1 MATKTQLATPKE
13 KNVVTTNKAKAFRDL
28 STGIAGSLLKD
39 WVGDARASEATGR
52 IASALAASAAN
63 ARDPS
68 DFYACTP
75 QSVGAVV
82 AIAALTGIMP
92 STGASALAYAIPRRA
107 RKGEEPQ
114 LTYQLSHRGL
124 NALARRCGQTM
135 IAIPIGVDDSINVD
149 HGGEISVIHRDPDN
163 PPTNWDDLRG
173 ILLVVKQLKD
183 GLSIFRGWV
192 PKKILTS
199 RRDMSDAYNY
209 AVKNQHAQKSDPWH
223 KWPVEMA
230 QKTSMHY
237 AVSRGWCVIDDT
249 EAVRA
254 LAIDQDSDTVID
266 QVKDR
271 PAPKSIKQLTPAFE
285 PVTEVEKQLQVSPKE
300 VSTKG
305 IPEDFVEETKKMLSL
320 CKCTQD
326 CQDVREEM
334 QAKASEEEHFDWL
347 HAMIDYKLTE
357 FVEVTQ

>member
-1 MATKTQLATPKE
+1 MTTEKQLPAA
-13 KNVVTTNKAKAFRDL
+13 VTTNKAKAFRDL
-28 STGIAGSLLKD
+28 STGIAGSLLKE

-63 ARDPS
+63 ARKPA

-92 STGASALAYAIPRRA
+92 STGASALAYAVPRRP
-107 RKGEEPQ
+107 RKEEEPQ

-163 PPTNWDDLRG
+163 PPTDWEDLRG
-173 ILLVVKQLKD
+173 ILLVVKQLND
-183 GLSIFRGWV
+183 GLVIFRGWV
-192 PKKILTS
+192 PKKILHS
-199 RRDMSDAYNY
+199 RRAMSDSYNY
-209 AVKNQHAQKSDPWH
+209 ALKNKHVQKSDPWH
-223 KWPVEMA
+223 RWPVEMA
-230 QKTSMHY
+230 QKSAMHY

-254 LAIDQDSDTVID
+254 LSVDQESDTVIE
-266 QVKDR
+266 QVPER

-285 PVTEVEKQLQVSPKE
+285 PVPEVAEVNEPSEPVKE
-300 VSTKG
+300 ISSKG
-305 IPEDFVEETKKMLSL
+305 IPEDFVEETKKMLAL

-334 QAKASEEEHFDWL
+334 QSRAAEEDHFDWL
-347 HAMIDYKLTE
+347 HAMVDFKLTQ